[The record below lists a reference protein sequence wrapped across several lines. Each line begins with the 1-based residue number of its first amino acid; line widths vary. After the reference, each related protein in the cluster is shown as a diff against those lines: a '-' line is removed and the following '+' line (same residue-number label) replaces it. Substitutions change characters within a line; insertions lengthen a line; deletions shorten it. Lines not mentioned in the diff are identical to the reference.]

1 MSDKKDPTIYPKR
14 NKENWTNTIW
24 STAYGGVLRYLGW
37 SSVKA
42 SGTLT
47 SVHIYTHTYVRRSV
61 WIYTPRN
68 PQFSYSNFGG
78 THSITRQER
87 MKPKNNTLSSPVQAV
102 TRNSLV
108 PNFTNNCF
116 FNFLHLLILLCASF
130 KAECHQA
137 QECEQKSPTHGRHTP
152 AKKVSRL
159 YKFRWRSSFFYN
171 YLLLSNLLYLQAA
184 Q

>member
-1 MSDKKDPTIYPKR
+1 MVLGGSWGHDSPPKASPSELYIHHNSKTTLYIPSTTFISSLYHFTLNSTKTLFCTLIVRLPNQTLLLCVWQKKHPTIYPKK
-14 NKENWTNTIW
+14 NKENWTNTLW

-87 MKPKNNTLSSPVQAV
+87 MKPK
-102 TRNSLV
+102 
-108 PNFTNNCF
+108 
-116 FNFLHLLILLCASF
+116 
-130 KAECHQA
+130 K
-137 QECEQKSPTHGRHTP
+137 
-152 AKKVSRL
+152 
-159 YKFRWRSSFFYN
+159 
-171 YLLLSNLLYLQAA
+171 
-184 Q
+184 

>member
-1 MSDKKDPTIYPKR
+1 ML
-14 NKENWTNTIW
+14 W

-87 MKPKNNTLSSPVQAV
+87 MKPKNNTPSSPVQAV

-130 KAECHQA
+130 QSWVSSGTRMWTK
-137 QECEQKSPTHGRHTP
+137 KSDARAAYTC
-152 AKKVSRL
+152 KKGLTS
-159 YKFRWRSSFFYN
+159 
-171 YLLLSNLLYLQAA
+171 LQIQVAV
-184 Q
+184 

>member
-1 MSDKKDPTIYPKR
+1 
-14 NKENWTNTIW
+14 
-24 STAYGGVLRYLGW
+24 
-37 SSVKA
+37 
-42 SGTLT
+42 
-47 SVHIYTHTYVRRSV
+47 
-61 WIYTPRN
+61 
-68 PQFSYSNFGG
+68 
-78 THSITRQER
+78 

-159 YKFRWRSSFFYN
+159 YKFRLVSCGGLVSSTTIYFYRTYYTCRQRSNIAPKLQLSRKIPSTHHYHSNKKLQHQLQKPCQNILTRPAKTKRMWYPSWYSINIYSRQKIPDKKKPCKKKSHPLSRFFM
-171 YLLLSNLLYLQAA
+171 
-184 Q
+184 